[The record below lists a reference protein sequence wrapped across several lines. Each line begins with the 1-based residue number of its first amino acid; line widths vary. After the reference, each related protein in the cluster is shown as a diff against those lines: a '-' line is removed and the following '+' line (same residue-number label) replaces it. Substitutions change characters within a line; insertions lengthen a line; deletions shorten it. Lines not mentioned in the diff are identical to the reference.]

1 MSKKKNDLFDSIDDL
16 FNTLNSEETAKA
28 ITDTV
33 SNVGSEIKH
42 SINESLKKTV
52 MIILVNILMPISAV
66 LRKAAVPRLAAHIKH
81 AAISTAGMNISW
93 MR

>member
-42 SINESLKKTV
+42 SINESLKKTA

-66 LRKAAVPRLAAHIKH
+66 PRKDAVPRLAAHIKH
-81 AAISTAGMNISW
+81 AVISTAAMNISW
-93 MR
+93 TH

>member
-42 SINESLKKTV
+42 SINESLKDVYKRQAKFNTEIRESGGWD
-52 MIILVNILMPISAV
+52 MW
-66 LRKAAVPRLAAHIKH
+66 RKIAAQDPSFGCLLYTSRGV
-81 AAISTAGMNISW
+81 
-93 MR
+93 